1 MRTIQLPIVMAIVG
15 LPLAITA
22 ATVVMRALAG
32 LAAGRELFLIP
43 HLEVSVS
50 TAPDFD
56 AGKAASAGRIG
67 RILTVPRHRQFTKRI
82 RHSIHCDE
90 NIVFL
95 AIQPWFRQV
104 LGPRPL

>member
-22 ATVVMRALAG
+22 ATVVMRALA
-32 LAAGRELFLIP
+32 
-43 HLEVSVS
+43 
-50 TAPDFD
+50 
-56 AGKAASAGRIG
+56 
-67 RILTVPRHRQFTKRI
+67 VPRHRQFTKRI

-104 LGPRPL
+104 FGPRPL